1 MEREYDAKILE
12 VEEELKELKEPDVYL
27 IDKKLQ
33 KLENSQSLIKKIIEF
48 RAKNTLSIMNSE
60 KEIDDDVLVTD
71 LAIIKSLMDK
81 DYNFDS
87 MKMHLDYN
95 PNTIEES
102 VDLIGLLDKYE
113 EEILKIKNTN
123 YIINN
128 DHINNYNVI
137 EGIEKMKMT
146 KHLQDDV
153 SEIMEEE
160 IDNKSKTI

>member
-102 VDLIGLLDKYE
+102 VDLIGLLDNYE
-113 EEILKIKNTN
+113 
-123 YIINN
+123 
-128 DHINNYNVI
+128 
-137 EGIEKMKMT
+137 
-146 KHLQDDV
+146 
-153 SEIMEEE
+153 
-160 IDNKSKTI
+160 